1 VVGIT
6 FIAVAVKKLKNVHFS
21 ILQFYYSAFTAVVMG
36 NVLFARY
43 MLQEEDSGVSQNR
56 VPLVFQHTSTYFIL
70 TIACLLNMIA
80 TSFMT
85 CSTQRSKPST
95 VALIC
100 YTGIIYNFLLDVFV
114 FRVTF
119 STLQL
124 FGIGIVCAFN
134 VGTVVHKQ
142 NNEAKAK
149 EAETTDD
156 YQREGNGKDQEN

>member
-1 VVGIT
+1 MTLCSVVCIT
-6 FIAVAVKKLKNVHFS
+6 YISVAVKKLKNVHFS
-21 ILQFYYSAFTAVVMG
+21 ILQFYYSTFTAVVMG

-43 MLQEEDSGVSQNR
+43 MLQVKREDSGVSK
-56 VPLVFQHTSTYFIL
+56 VKFPLSYPEMSTYFVLVI
-70 TIACLLNMIA
+70 TCLLNMMA

-95 VALIC
+95 VSLIC

-119 STLQL
+119 AALQL

-142 NNEAKAK
+142 NNEKKAK
-149 EAETTDD
+149 
-156 YQREGNGKDQEN
+156 